1 MKVVQINATYG
12 AGSTGSL
19 AKDIHLHLKEQGHK
33 SYVFW
38 ATACRGEA
46 DESVLRIGSAVD
58 HKGHALLRRIDGGQG
73 FHSRAATRALCQ
85 RLDNISPDVVHLHNL
100 HSNYIHL
107 PILLSHLAKRK
118 IPTVL
123 TLHDCWFFTGHCMHH
138 REHGCS
144 LWQTGCA
151 DCPAVAKWQKRLV
164 RGRYAK
170 KQRGFEALDRLAV
183 CGVSRWTAEEAAKT
197 FLGNAEICTHVYN
210 WLDTDVYTPKAT
222 RKEVCEKY
230 GFDAKKK
237 ILLGVAQAWSAGNAK
252 GSDEF
257 CQMAERFR
265 DVAEVVLV
273 GKNEGMPEVKGLHL
287 LGYTANRQ
295 DLVDLYTAADLLV
308 NPSRFETFGL
318 VTVEAMA
325 CGTPVVAYNNT
336 GSAELV
342 TDAVGVLVS
351 DGDAE
356 ALLDAVARVLGT
368 DKDTYRDTCIR
379 YVREN
384 FAKSTQ
390 VQKYVDVYRQLIDQ
404 GRKNKP

>member
-1 MKVVQINATYG
+1 MMKVVQINATYG
-12 AGSTGSL
+12 AGSTGAL
-19 AKDIHLHLKEQGHK
+19 ARDIHLQLKAQGHE

-38 ATACRGEA
+38 ATACRG
-46 DESVLRIGSAVD
+46 DVDGNVLRIGSAAD

-85 RLDNISPDVVHLHNL
+85 RLDKISPDAVHLHNL

-107 PILLSHLAKRK
+107 PILLSYLAKRK

-138 REHGCS
+138 REYGCA
-144 LWQTGCA
+144 LWQSGCA
-151 DCPAVAKWQKRLV
+151 DCPAVPAWQKRLV
-164 RGRYAK
+164 QGRYTK
-170 KQRGFEALDRLAV
+170 KQKGFGALDRLAV
-183 CGVSRWTAEEAAKT
+183 CGVSRWTAEEAGQA
-197 FLGNAEICTHVYN
+197 FLSQAEICTHVYN
-210 WLDTDVYTPKAT
+210 WLDADTYVPKAT
-222 RKEVCEKY
+222 RAEVCEKY
-230 GFDAKKK
+230 GLDVSKK
-237 ILLGVAQAWSAGNAK
+237 IVLGVAQAWSAGNTK
-252 GSDEF
+252 GADEF

-273 GKNEGMPEVKGLHL
+273 GKNEGVPEIKGLHL

-295 DLVDLYTAADLLV
+295 ELVDLYAAADLLA

-342 TDAVGVLVS
+342 TDEVGALVA
-351 DGDAE
+351 DGDAT
-356 ALLDAVARVLGT
+356 ALMTKVAELLEKGKDA
-368 DKDTYRDTCIR
+368 YRDACIR

-384 FAKSTQ
+384 FAKHTQ
-390 VQKYVDVYRQLIDQ
+390 INKYVDIYRQLTEP
-404 GRKNKP
+404 RTKE